1 MKRPDPITMGFL
13 RARAVRPR
21 GVRGPQDGRW
31 YWRAQLRRRDVWTG
45 WANPQ
50 ELVTALAKLLV
61 EGVPEEKEDSALDD
75 IKSVQDLVDCWFD
88 TAVAERADL
97 SPRTVECYREG
108 CQRIRSGLGDHQ
120 VERLGRAALDQWVT
134 GRQRQNNAT
143 TTISADLGTLQQAW
157 RWGRQVGAC
166 PDRDLAAPRLK
177 ASPKAR
183 YTPKLSDVAAVV
195 RVLEAGPSPWVA
207 VLLRLA
213 AATGA
218 RVGELASLTW
228 DRVDL
233 EAGLIELQGKTG
245 ARIVPLRSD
254 LISLLSSLD
263 QSTSTVLG
271 VSTLTARHPGGYLA
285 PACEAA
291 GVRYFTMHGLRRL
304 AVDRLARA
312 GIDIGTAAAILGH
325 TPEIMLAKYR
335 QVGLDERRRA
345 VAALDRLPRGEV
357 VSLPQAV
364 GGFGGHRP
372 RSQGDDDLGGL

>member
-1 MKRPDPITMGFL
+1 MNSGATHVSIGGAQGAKFAFDQRPSL
-13 RARAVRPR
+13 AL
-21 GVRGPQDGRW
+21 GV
-31 YWRAQLRRRDVWTG
+31 
-45 WANPQ
+45 
-50 ELVTALAKLLV
+50 
-61 EGVPEEKEDSALDD
+61 ED
-75 IKSVQDLVDCWFD
+75 FF
-88 TAVAERADL
+88 E
-97 SPRTVECYREG
+97 
-108 CQRIRSGLGDHQ
+108 
-120 VERLGRAALDQWVT
+120 LGR
-134 GRQRQNNAT
+134 
-143 TTISADLGTLQQAW
+143 
-157 RWGRQVGAC
+157 
-166 PDRDLAAPRLK
+166 
-177 ASPKAR
+177 
-183 YTPKLSDVAAVV
+183 
-195 RVLEAGPSPWVA
+195 
-207 VLLRLA
+207 
-213 AATGA
+213 
-218 RVGELASLTW
+218 LTAFRGQLVS

-304 AVDRLARA
+304 AVDRLAPA

-325 TPEIMLAKYR
+325 KPEIMLAKYR